1 VKAFERFLVELGTDC
16 GPAAPTGS
24 RSKATADT
32 RAPTAVAADLEQAF
46 ERGRATAAA
55 EAEEALAARLR
66 EAEHAVE
73 GRIAAARADWVAQE
87 SARLAGRLEAAL
99 REIDSVLTDAVAR
112 ILKPFLVERV
122 RAEAVE
128 TLAATIADVVRHR
141 DGARVEIAGAADL
154 TAAVAERIGALGI
167 GADVREA
174 EGCDVRVS
182 IGLTALE
189 TSLAAWMTRIEEA
202 VR

>member
-1 VKAFERFLVELGTDC
+1 LL
-16 GPAAPTGS
+16 
-24 RSKATADT
+24 
-32 RAPTAVAADLEQAF
+32 
-46 ERGRATAAA
+46 
-55 EAEEALAARLR
+55 
-66 EAEHAVE
+66 
-73 GRIAAARADWVAQE
+73 
-87 SARLAGRLEAAL
+87 
-99 REIDSVLTDAVAR
+99 EIDSVLTDAVAR

-122 RAEAVE
+122 CAEAVE